1 MESVVVLSHSV
12 IDGAAWRLD
21 KRKALQFSEKRVH
34 VDRPDRS
41 EGDGLRGPPWRADAQ
56 RTLDE
61 GWSELHKPSSTSVDL
76 IISSEL
82 RERTKSRVEATDHVN
97 IQLEKPRMGRKWET
111 RKRGQILLVSLL

>member
-1 MESVVVLSHSV
+1 MTIQDGTESVVVLSHLV
-12 IDGAAWRLD
+12 IDGAARRLD

-61 GWSELHKPSSTSVDL
+61 GVVRDTQT
-76 IISSEL
+76 IINDCRLSYI
-82 RERTKSRVEATDHVN
+82 VGVA
-97 IQLEKPRMGRKWET
+97 
-111 RKRGQILLVSLL
+111 